1 MTPGQIIPEGS
12 VVITPTEMYREL
24 RDTHDEVKAL
34 SASML
39 DISDSLKNVV
49 GDLRASDA
57 DHEVRLRALEKLVWR
72 TSGAA
77 AILGAA
83 VSYLINQFAR

>member
-1 MTPGQIIPEGS
+1 MTGQAIPEGS

-34 SASML
+34 SASVN
-39 DISDSLKNVV
+39 DFSESLKNVV
-49 GDLRASDA
+49 GGLRATDD

-77 AILGAA
+77 AVLGAA